1 MFTRTVVKRISK
13 FTLEKMPHVLHST
26 FYTRNSIGINFY
38 FLLPGMFLSAFI
50 LQNKIRSKNINRFV
64 ISLAITNA
72 FLNLLSSIRY
82 SDPGTASWMG
92 VEQ

>member
-1 MFTRTVVKRISK
+1 MQFSLFPSPRESLTQCLLTMFTRTVVKRISK

-50 LQNKIRSKNINRFV
+50 LQNKIRSKNIN
-64 ISLAITNA
+64 
-72 FLNLLSSIRY
+72 
-82 SDPGTASWMG
+82 
-92 VEQ
+92 